1 MKTPRTPFYT
11 RLSGSEKETE
21 LRIRNIFQW
30 KKKRPPVVLFLL
42 TTMVVLF
49 CCGLVSCQVQ
59 ENVPPTDD
67 SVTEH
72 PTVSPETPAPSDD
85 WKSEITPAPSVD
97 LEPESTLTPT
107 PPPEP
112 LSFATLRNFEFCF
125 ASGAGGWSTTMMI
138 QADGSFA
145 GEYLDGNMDIQYY
158 CAFSG
163 QFAPLV
169 KVNEYTYSTQ
179 IDTLHYE
186 NEVGT
191 EEVKDGAL
199 YCYSEAYG
207 LENAE
212 NILIYLPGA
221 PLAELPQEFR
231 SWVGYHDLAYT
242 EDTVLPFFGLYNE
255 ADQCGF
261 SGYNIVESL
270 KESLASAKEYTEQK
284 ENYLKTEPLTQA
296 EMNGYYQGLYQYWD
310 SLLNRQWA
318 VLKKVLDP
326 ETMDTLLVEQREWIK
341 QKEAAVAEAGKAVEG
356 GSLYPTVIYS
366 KAKEITMER
375 VYELM
380 KWLE

>member
-1 MKTPRTPFYT
+1 MMKNPRTPLSTY
-11 RLSGSEKETE
+11 LSGLTEETG
-21 LRIRNIFQW
+21 LRIHNIFQW
-30 KKKRPPVVLFLL
+30 KKKRPPVAVFLL
-42 TTMVVLF
+42 TAVLVLS

-59 ENVPPTDD
+59 ENVPPADD
-67 SVTEH
+67 SVTES
-72 PTVSPETPAPSDD
+72 PAVSPDATVPSDDLEPEITPAHSDDLEAENTPAPS
-85 WKSEITPAPSVD
+85 S
-97 LEPESTLTPT
+97 
-107 PPPEP
+107 EP
-112 LSFATLRNFEFCF
+112 LSFADLRNVEFYF
-125 ASGAGGWSTTMMI
+125 ASGAGAWRTTMMI

-145 GEYLDGNMDIQYY
+145 GEYLDSDMNIQYY

-163 QFAPLV
+163 RFAPLV

-179 IDTLHYE
+179 IDAIQYE

-191 EEVKDGAL
+191 EEAKDGIL
-199 YCYSEAYG
+199 YRYSDAYG

-221 PLAELPQEFR
+221 PLAELSQEFR
-231 SWVGYHDLAYT
+231 SWVGYHDLTYT
-242 EDTVLPFFGLYNE
+242 EDTELPFFGLYNE

-284 ENYLKTEPLTQA
+284 ENYLKTEPLTQT
-296 EMNGYYQGLYQYWD
+296 EMNSYYQGLYQYWD

-318 VLKKVLDP
+318 VLKKVLPP

-341 QKEAAVAEAGKAVEG
+341 QKEAAVVEAGKAVEG

-380 KWLE
+380 EWLE

>member
-1 MKTPRTPFYT
+1 MKISRTPVST
-11 RLSGSEKETE
+11 CLSGSAKEAE

-30 KKKRPPVVLFLL
+30 KKKRPPMVLFVL
-42 TTMVVLF
+42 TAVAVLF
-49 CCGLVSCQVQ
+49 CCGLVSCQEQ
-59 ENVPPTDD
+59 ENVPSVDD
-67 SVTEH
+67 AVTET
-72 PTVSPETPAPSDD
+72 PAVSPDSPAPSDD
-85 WKSEITPAPSVD
+85 LEPAITPAPSGD
-97 LEPESTLTPT
+97 LEPENTPA

-112 LSFATLRNFEFCF
+112 LSFADLRNVEFYF
-125 ASGAGGWSTTMMI
+125 ASGAGAWSTTMMI

-145 GEYLDGNMDIQYY
+145 GEYLDSDMNIQYY

-179 IDTLHYE
+179 INAIHYK

-191 EEVKDGAL
+191 EEVKGDVL
-199 YCYSEAYG
+199 YRYSNAYG

-242 EDTVLPFFGLYNE
+242 EDTELPFFGLYNE

-284 ENYLKTEPLTQA
+284 ENYLKTEPLTQT
-296 EMNGYYQGLYQYWD
+296 EMNSYYQGLYQYWD

-326 ETMDTLLVEQREWIK
+326 ETMDILLVEQREWIK
-341 QKEAAVAEAGKAVEG
+341 QKEAAVAEAGKEVEG
-356 GSLYPTVIYS
+356 GSLYPTVTYS

>member
-1 MKTPRTPFYT
+1 MKPPNSPLTT
-11 RLSGSEKETE
+11 RLSGSVKETE

-30 KKKRPPVVLFLL
+30 KKKRRPVVLFLL
-42 TTMVVLF
+42 TALMLLL
-49 CCGLVSCQVQ
+49 CCSLVSCRVQ
-59 ENVPPTDD
+59 EQPPSVDD
-67 SVTEH
+67 PVVEVTPPVKESEQIH
-72 PTVSPETPAPSDD
+72 ETENSSDT
-85 WKSEITPAPSVD
+85 SEPEITPAP
-97 LEPESTLTPT
+97 T
-107 PPPEP
+107 PEP
-112 LSFATLRNFEFCF
+112 LSFADLCNFEFYF
-125 ASGAGGWSTTMMI
+125 ASGAGGWRTIMTI
-138 QADGSFA
+138 RADGSFT
-145 GEYLDGNMDIQYY
+145 GEYSDGNMDIQYY

-199 YCYSEAYG
+199 YYYSEAYG

-221 PLAELPQEFR
+221 PLAELPQGFR
-231 SWVGYHDLAYT
+231 NWVGYHDLAYT
-242 EDTVLPFFGLYNE
+242 EDTELPFYGLYNE

-261 SGYNIVESL
+261 SGYDMIESL
-270 KESLASAKEYTEQK
+270 KKSLASAEEYTQEK
-284 ENYLKTEPLTQA
+284 ENYLKTEILTQV
-296 EMNGYYQGLYQYWD
+296 ELNDINQSLYQHWD

-318 VLKKVLDP
+318 VLKRVLDP

-341 QKEAAVAEAGKAVEG
+341 QKEAAVAEAGADVEG

-366 KAKEITMER
+366 KAAKITQER

-380 KWLE
+380 EFLN

>member
-1 MKTPRTPFYT
+1 MKKPKTPLSAY
-11 RLSGSEKETE
+11 LSGLTEETG
-21 LRIRNIFQW
+21 LRIHNIFQW
-30 KKKRPPVVLFLL
+30 KKKCPPVAVFLL
-42 TTMVVLF
+42 TAVLVLS
-49 CCGLVSCQVQ
+49 CCGLVSCQTR
-59 ENVPPTDD
+59 ENVPSADD
-67 SVTEH
+67 SITEN
-72 PTVSPETPAPSDD
+72 PAVSSDTSVPSDDLEPEITPAPSDD
-85 WKSEITPAPSVD
+85 LEPENTPAPS
-97 LEPESTLTPT
+97 
-107 PPPEP
+107 PEP
-112 LSFATLRNFEFCF
+112 LSFADLRNVEFYF
-125 ASGAGGWSTTMMI
+125 ASGAGAWSTTMMI

-145 GEYLDGNMDIQYY
+145 GEYLDSDMNIQYY

-179 IDTLHYE
+179 IDAIQYE

-191 EEVKDGAL
+191 EEAKDGIL
-199 YCYSEAYG
+199 YRYSDAYG

-242 EDTVLPFFGLYNE
+242 EDTELPFFGLYNE

-284 ENYLKTEPLTQA
+284 ENYLKTEPLTQT
-296 EMNGYYQGLYQYWD
+296 EMNSYYQGLYQYWD

-375 VYELM
+375 VYKLM
-380 KWLE
+380 EWLE

>member
-1 MKTPRTPFYT
+1 MKISRTPVST
-11 RLSGSEKETE
+11 CLSGSAKEAE

-30 KKKRPPVVLFLL
+30 KKKRPPMVLFVL
-42 TTMVVLF
+42 TAVAVLF
-49 CCGLVSCQVQ
+49 CCGLVSCQEQ
-59 ENVPPTDD
+59 ENVPSVDD
-67 SVTEH
+67 SVTET
-72 PTVSPETPAPSDD
+72 PAVSPDSPAPSDD
-85 WKSEITPAPSVD
+85 FEPEITPAPSGD
-97 LEPESTLTPT
+97 LEPENTPA
-107 PPPEP
+107 PSPEP
-112 LSFATLRNFEFCF
+112 LSFADLRNVEFYF
-125 ASGAGGWSTTMMI
+125 ASGAGAWSTTMMI

-145 GEYLDGNMDIQYY
+145 GEYLDSDMNIQYY

-179 IDTLHYE
+179 INAIHYK

-191 EEVKDGAL
+191 EEVKGDVL
-199 YCYSEAYG
+199 YRYSNAYG

-242 EDTVLPFFGLYNE
+242 EDTELPFFGLYNE
-255 ADQCGF
+255 ANQCGF

-284 ENYLKTEPLTQA
+284 ENYLKTEPLTQT
-296 EMNGYYQGLYQYWD
+296 EMNSYYQGLYQYWD

-326 ETMDTLLVEQREWIK
+326 ETMDILLVEQREWIK
-341 QKEAAVAEAGKAVEG
+341 QKEAAVAEAGKEVEG
-356 GSLYPTVIYS
+356 GSLYPTVTYS